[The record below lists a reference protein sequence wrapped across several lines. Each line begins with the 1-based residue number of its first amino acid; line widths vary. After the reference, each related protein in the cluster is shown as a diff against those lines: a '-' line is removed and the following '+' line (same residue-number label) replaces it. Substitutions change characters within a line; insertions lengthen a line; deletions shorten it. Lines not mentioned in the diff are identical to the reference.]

1 MKKPALFFAVVAVF
15 ALGTTNA
22 LAQVL
27 PVEPLDGIVA
37 IADEDVVLRSELDS
51 AVNNVLAQYAQNPER
66 LPPRDVLE
74 RQVLQRLI
82 MQKLQITRATDSGIK
97 VADAE
102 VDRAIAGIAQ
112 DNRMDVSQLRMALQ
126 RQGADYE
133 QFRKGVSDELTIQ
146 QFRQRVLQGRVHVTD
161 AEIDNLL
168 KNGNLRTGQLHLA
181 QILVSVPDG
190 ATPEQI
196 GTAQA
201 KADDVRKQI
210 NEGLDFSAA
219 AIRYS
224 DAQNALEGGDL
235 GWRGYDELPPAFAQA
250 AETLG
255 EGEVSPVMRGP
266 NGFHLVKLVGKRDSA
281 TQMTTEY
288 HARHIMIKVSELVSD
303 EEAHEKIVTI
313 RSRVEAGEDFAT
325 LAKEFSDD
333 PSSANLGGDMGWFP
347 EQGYGT
353 RLGEILVGLSDN
365 QISEPFRTEGG
376 WHIMQRL
383 GTRTEDKTE
392 ESAREQARQT
402 IANRKA
408 DEEYESFLRQMRGE
422 SYVEIRLPGGA
433 ATP

>member
-1 MKKPALFFAVVAVF
+1 MNKLASFLAVALLV
-15 ALGTTNA
+15 LGATGPH
-22 LAQVL
+22 AQIL

-37 IADEDVVLRSELDS
+37 IADEDVVLRSELDR
-51 AVNNVLAQYAQNPER
+51 AVNNILAQYAQNPER

-82 MQKLQITRATDSGIK
+82 MQKLQLTRASDSGIQ
-97 VADAE
+97 VSDAE

-112 DNRMDVSQLRMALQ
+112 DNGIDVSQLRMALQ

-133 QFRKGVSDELTIQ
+133 QFRKGVHDELTIQ

-168 KNGNLRTGQLHLA
+168 KNGSLNTGQLHLA
-181 QILVSVPDG
+181 QILVSIPDG

-196 GTAQA
+196 DAAHA
-201 KADDVRKQI
+201 KADDVRNQI
-210 NEGLDFSAA
+210 VEGLDFAAA

-235 GWRGYDELPPAFAQA
+235 GWRSYDELPPAFAQA
-250 AETLG
+250 AEMLE
-255 EGEVSPVMRGP
+255 EGGISPVMRGP
-266 NGFHLVKLVGKRDSA
+266 NGFHLVKLVGKRDDA
-281 TQMTTEY
+281 THMVTEY
-288 HARHIMIKVSELVSD
+288 HARHIMIKTSELVSD
-303 EEAHEKIVTI
+303 EEAHEQIVTI
-313 RSRVEAGEDFAT
+313 RSRIEAGEDFAA
-325 LAKEFSDD
+325 LAKEYSDD
-333 PSSANLGGDMGWFP
+333 PTSANLGGDMGWFP
-347 EQGYGT
+347 ELGYGT
-353 RLGEILVGLSDN
+353 RVGETVVALQDN
-365 QISEPFRTEGG
+365 EVSEPFRSDSG
-376 WHIMQRL
+376 WHILQRL

-422 SYVEIRLPGGA
+422 SYVEIRLPGSPS
-433 ATP
+433 TP